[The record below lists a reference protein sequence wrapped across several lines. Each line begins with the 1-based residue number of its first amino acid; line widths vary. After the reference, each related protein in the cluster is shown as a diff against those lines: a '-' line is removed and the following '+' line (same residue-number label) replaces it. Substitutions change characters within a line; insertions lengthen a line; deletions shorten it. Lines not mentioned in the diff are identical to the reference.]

1 VVHRVFLVIIIK
13 MNRPE
18 LQSPNNDVAVIQVL
32 NGKGG
37 VSNMNVNVRTGLD
50 TPFSQSLGV
59 TLPNVKCSTGV
70 SNPDNV
76 CICPA
81 SMNSSPFVPYPQE
94 YRQTYMNAL
103 FSPIVSVPN
112 PTPAAQMVADR
123 WAQRIRQ

>member
-1 VVHRVFLVIIIK
+1 

-18 LQSPNNDVAVIQVL
+18 LQSPSNDVAVIQVL

-37 VSNMNVNVRTGLD
+37 VSNMNVNLRTGLD
-50 TPFSQSLGV
+50 TPFSQNVGIS
-59 TLPNVKCSTGV
+59 LPNVKCSTGA

-76 CICPA
+76 CVCPA
-81 SMNSSPFVPYPQE
+81 SMNSSPFVPYPQD

-103 FSPIVSVPN
+103 FTSQGPMTV